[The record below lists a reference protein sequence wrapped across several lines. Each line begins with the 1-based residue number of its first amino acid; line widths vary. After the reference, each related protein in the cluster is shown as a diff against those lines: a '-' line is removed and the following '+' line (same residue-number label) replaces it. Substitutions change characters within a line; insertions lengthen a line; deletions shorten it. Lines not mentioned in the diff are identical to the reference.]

1 MEKATVQMK
10 NRCISRNHRHMWNK
24 VIEVKK
30 SGLDKKEYW
39 RKLCFEMG
47 DNEAEKSNRKRT

>member
-1 MEKATVQMK
+1 MK